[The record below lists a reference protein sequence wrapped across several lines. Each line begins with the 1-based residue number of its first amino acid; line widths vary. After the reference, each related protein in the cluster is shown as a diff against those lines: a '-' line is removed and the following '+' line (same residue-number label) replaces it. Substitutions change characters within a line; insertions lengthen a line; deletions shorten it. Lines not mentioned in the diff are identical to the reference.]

1 MNKILLIGNLTK
13 DVELKKVG
21 NTNVATFTLAV
32 ARDFKNS
39 QGQKDTDFIPC
50 QAWGK
55 LGENIA
61 KFTSKGSKIA
71 VEGRLQVRP
80 YEDNN
85 GNKRTATEVI
95 CSQVE
100 FLTTKQSGQQ
110 TTNYADIQKDFDN
123 SVDTFDI
130 IDSDIQ
136 F

>member
-13 DVELKKVG
+13 DVELRQVG
-21 NTNVATFTLAV
+21 QTNVATFTLAV

-50 QAWGK
+50 QCWGK
-55 LGENIA
+55 IGENLA

-100 FLTTKQSGQQ
+100 FLSTKQSGQQ
-110 TTNYADIQKDFDN
+110 TTKYNDIKTDFDM
-123 SVDTFDI
+123 STDTFDI

>member
-1 MNKILLIGNLTK
+1 MNKFYGIGNLTK
-13 DVELKKVG
+13 DVELRKVG

-80 YEDNN
+80 YEDSN

-100 FLTTKQSGQQ
+100 FLSTKQSGQQ
-110 TTNYADIQKDFDN
+110 QEASKDLMGFTI
-123 SVDTFDI
+123 SEEE
-130 IDSDIQ
+130 IQ

>member
-1 MNKILLIGNLTK
+1 MNRIVLIGNLTK
-13 DVELKKVG
+13 DVELRKVG
-21 NTNVATFTLAV
+21 QTNVATFTLAV

-50 QAWGK
+50 QCWGK
-55 LGENIA
+55 IGENLA
-61 KFTSKGSKIA
+61 RFTSKGSKIA

-80 YEDNN
+80 YEDSN

-100 FLTTKQSGQQ
+100 FLSTKQSGQQ
-110 TTNYADIQKDFDN
+110 TTKYNDIKTDFDM
-123 SVDTFDI
+123 STDTFDI

>member
-1 MNKILLIGNLTK
+1 MSLNRIILIGNLTK

-21 NTNVATFTLAV
+21 NTNVAVFTLAV

-50 QAWGK
+50 QCWGK
-55 LGENIA
+55 IGENLA

-80 YEDNN
+80 YEDSN

-100 FLTTKQSGQQ
+100 FLSTKQSGQQ
-110 TTNYADIQKDFDN
+110 QEASKDLMGFTISEDE
-123 SVDTFDI
+123 
-130 IDSDIQ
+130 IQ

>member
-1 MNKILLIGNLTK
+1 MNKFYGIGNLTK
-13 DVELKKVG
+13 DVELRKVG

-50 QAWGK
+50 QCWGK
-55 LGENIA
+55 IGENLA

-80 YEDNN
+80 YEDSN

-95 CSQVE
+95 CGSVE
-100 FLTTKQSGQQ
+100 FLTTKQTAQGTS
-110 TTNYADIQKDFDN
+110 DIKKDFDN
-123 SVDTFDI
+123 NSPFGGFDI

>member
-1 MNKILLIGNLTK
+1 MNKFYGIGNLTK
-13 DVELKKVG
+13 DVELRKVG

-50 QAWGK
+50 QCWGK
-55 LGENIA
+55 IGENLA

-80 YEDNN
+80 YEDSN

-100 FLTTKQSGQQ
+100 FLSTKQSGQQ
-110 TTNYADIQKDFDN
+110 QEVSKDLMGFTISEDE
-123 SVDTFDI
+123 
-130 IDSDIQ
+130 IQ